1 MRIVRSTRPAPC
13 GSRSRTTWP
22 LTGRTGTA
30 SGTSSIRATGAP
42 AASTTLPAATLPP
55 PARATPDTLTPS
67 CRSRSARAVDHLDAR
82 QPGGRRQRRD
92 EPPRVDGVVAG
103 DVQREPDGRR
113 ERRLGAPRGA
123 RQQARDIEAQA
134 LAEGEQPVELLR
146 LVAVA
151 RHDERA
157 RLPVA
162 RVLAG
167 ALGQLRAEGGEAGGG
182 AGGQAEQRVLAELGL
197 RGRREHAGG
206 DVPGAGRAVVEQG
219 DGGAALSGAP
229 GRGEADRPTADHHH
243 LMLHGHCALLP
254 YAGTTRIR
262 FDGRRPR
269 AALSARSAG
278 SRMASS

>member
-1 MRIVRSTRPAPC
+1 M
-13 GSRSRTTWP
+13 
-22 LTGRTGTA
+22 
-30 SGTSSIRATGAP
+30 
-42 AASTTLPAATLPP
+42 PAATLPP

-67 CRSRSARAVDHLDAR
+67 CRSRSPRASITSTPASR
-82 QPGGRRQRRD
+82 AAAEQRRD
-92 EPPRVDGVVAG
+92 EPPRVDRVVPG
-103 DVQREPDGRR
+103 DVQREPHGRR

-123 RQQARDIEAQA
+123 RQQAHDIEPQA

-151 RHDERA
+151 RDDERA

-167 ALGQLRAEGGEAGGG
+167 ALRQLRAEGGEAGGG
-182 AGGQAEQRVLAELGL
+182 AGGQVEQRVLAELGL

-206 DVPGAGRAVVEQG
+206 DVPGAGRAIVEQG